1 MSDHWQ
7 DNLRKRMDLHEENA
21 PEGLWKDIEQHID
34 TFNPVHIVK
43 PRRKI
48 LLWSLSSVAVAA
60 VAILL
65 LVLSP
70 FNNQSPLLPTTDL
83 VVSEII
89 DQTDVAESIVSESIE
104 VESAVVLK
112 PLEEKLLSQSKQSVS
127 AQQQYNNVSVQI
139 PAVENDNA
147 QLTEINKTDNKT
159 ITENKTIIE
168 NETITKNEPITEKE
182 AITDNK
188 TITEESTK
196 NEALDSKVDK
206 VQSKQDK
213 PQPNDQLLALST
225 KGKSPKQ
232 SKWQTNLSMSNV
244 SSSSSETHTGF
255 GTFAQHETVEDQ
267 YAFMSQYTRAEAY
280 TEIDHNL
287 PIMVGLTFRYN
298 INQRWG
304 VSSGLTYSLLTSK
317 LRSESVNYFYDDRQT
332 LHYLGVP
339 LNIDYK
345 LWQNNN
351 FSTYI
356 SAGGLVEKNIAG
368 KLSSNYYIDN
378 KLQSSTDEKITSKQ
392 LQWSINSAVGLEYRI
407 SDNFGIYAEPG
418 VAYYFK
424 NNSEIETIYKER
436 PFNFNLK
443 LGLRINFND

>member
-7 DNLRKRMDLHEENA
+7 DNLRKRMDLHEETA
-21 PEGLWKDIEQHID
+21 PEGLWKDIEQRID

-60 VAILL
+60 VAILMFVL
-65 LVLSP
+65 LP
-70 FNNQSPLLPTTDL
+70 FNNQPPLMPTNDL

-89 DQTDVAESIVSESIE
+89 DEADIVESIE
-104 VESAVVLK
+104 LAELIEAESEATLK
-112 PLEEKLLSQSKQSVS
+112 PVEEKLLSQSKQLVTP
-127 AQQQYNNVSVQI
+127 QQQYNNVSVQA
-139 PAVENDNA
+139 PTFENDIIQSNENGIPQTVEINNG
-147 QLTEINKTDNKT
+147 QLNDINKTDNKI
-159 ITENKTIIE
+159 ITEN
-168 NETITKNEPITEKE
+168 ETITEKE
-182 AITDNK
+182 AIIENK
-188 TITEESTK
+188 TITEEPSK
-196 NEALDSKVDK
+196 NEVLKSEEDNL
-206 VQSKQDK
+206 
-213 PQPNDQLLALST
+213 QPNNQLLALST
-225 KGKSPKQ
+225 ISKSPKQ

-244 SSSSSETHTGF
+244 PSSSSETHTGF
-255 GTFAQHETVEDQ
+255 GTFSQHETVEDQ
-267 YAFMSQYTRAEAY
+267 YAFMSQYTRAETY

-298 INQRWG
+298 LNQRWG
-304 VSSGLTYSLLTSK
+304 VSSGLNYSLLTSK
-317 LRSESVNYFYDDRQT
+317 LRSESINYFYDDRQT

-339 LNIDYK
+339 LVIDYK

-356 SAGGLVEKNIAG
+356 SAGGLLEKNIAG
-368 KLSSNYYIDN
+368 KLSSDYYIDN
-378 KLQSSTDEKITSKQ
+378 KLHSSTDEEITSKQ
-392 LQWSINSAVGLEYRI
+392 LQWSINSAVGIEYRI
-407 SDNFGIYAEPG
+407 SDNIGIYAEPG

-436 PFNFNLK
+436 PFNFNLR